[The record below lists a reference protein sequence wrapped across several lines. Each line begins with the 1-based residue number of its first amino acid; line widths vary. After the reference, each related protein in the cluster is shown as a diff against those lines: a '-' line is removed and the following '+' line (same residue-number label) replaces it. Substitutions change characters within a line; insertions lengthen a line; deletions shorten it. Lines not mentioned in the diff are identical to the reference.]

1 MYQKKEHIT
10 IEQQTY
16 EICRKSKITEY
27 IQTGTEF
34 FIVDMQKK
42 KVYSSNDLRLGE
54 ITEKLE
60 KDTTFIVKVASYS

>member
-1 MYQKKEHIT
+1 MFLPKEEHIT

-34 FIVDMQKK
+34 F
-42 KVYSSNDLRLGE
+42 YCRH
-54 ITEKLE
+54 EKE
-60 KDTTFIVKVASYS
+60 KSILIK